1 MTRRTTTKKELTCSG
16 LLLDNDGVLIDASNA
31 IEYCW
36 RTLASLYNLPVDEVL
51 AQVSGRRSRDVINSY
66 AQMLPVTVD
75 EALDQYEQ
83 ICIEDTTSVQAL
95 PGAAELLESLPAN
108 CWTVVTS
115 GTRDL
120 TRTRLEAAGLPVP
133 SVLVTAEDVT
143 AGKPDPAPYKLA
155 AERLGFLPKLC
166 LAVEDAPPGLA
177 SARAAGCRTLALL
190 TTHKAEQL
198 IGADLY
204 LPNLAHIQAHPGITG
219 IQLVITD

>member
-36 RTLASLYNLPVDEVL
+36 RTLASLYNLPVDDVL
-51 AQVSGRRSRDVINSY
+51 ARVSGRRSRDVINGY

-155 AERLGFLPKLC
+155 AERLGFLPELC

-204 LPNLAHIQAHPGITG
+204 LPNLAHVQAHPGITG